1 LEACAMSGFERLVRE
16 KAYELWER
24 AGRPDGRN
32 DEFWHAS
39 KQELETE
46 LAAVEEVG
54 QSLDPAAEAPPV
66 VEGKPAPANG
76 GPAPRRRRS
85 AKGD

>member
-1 LEACAMSGFERLVRE
+1 MSGIEKLVRE

-32 DEFWHAS
+32 DEFWHAA

-66 VEGKPAPANG
+66 AEGKPAPAKG

-85 AKGD
+85 AKDG